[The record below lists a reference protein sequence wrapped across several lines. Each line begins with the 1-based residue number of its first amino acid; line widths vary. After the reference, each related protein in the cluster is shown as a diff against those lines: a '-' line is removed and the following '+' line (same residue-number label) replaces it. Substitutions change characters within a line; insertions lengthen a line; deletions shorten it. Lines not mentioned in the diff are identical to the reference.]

1 MRDEL
6 VRFID
11 CLAYSLTGFISYMMS
26 KGGLGQ
32 WKATH
37 SDTVLWTDFLRST
50 LVGTCDWWL
59 LVSVVVAD
67 VVAECVLRMPSS
79 ICTGDQEEI
88 HEIKSEKDFK

>member
-1 MRDEL
+1 M
-6 VRFID
+6 RFID
-11 CLAYSLTGFISYMMS
+11 CLAYSLTGFISYMTS
-26 KGGLGQ
+26 KGGPGQ